1 MKGIEQANEIIGKII
16 EGYRIIKFL
25 GSGKFS
31 VVYEAERQVDSKL
44 VALKIIKIYDI
55 KDKNLVEKCL
65 QEVNLLKRVNHPNII
80 KYLDSF
86 IYQNELYIAVEW
98 ADKGDVKRLIKKY
111 KQEGDE
117 IDERKVIEYTRE
129 IAAGLNHMH
138 EQRVIHRDLKPANIL
153 ITSDGIFKLGDLGLG
168 RIMNTETIKTFSKV
182 GTPLYMAPEVI
193 NNSNG
198 YDFKCDN
205 WSLGCV
211 IYELITLRSPFQ
223 TSEKLS
229 LIELFK
235 KINSGLYPK
244 IDNNKY
250 KVAAKI
256 SEALLKVN
264 PEERMELPQ
273 VLKICDEYISQ
284 QEEKPRIDPFIIMD
298 DLIEKLRL
306 LNYEINFCQKH
317 NHEIINKYY
326 FACNIYGFNFDN
338 KENST
343 KETYPL
349 QFAYF
354 FDLCNWLMALIKQN
368 ANINI
373 LQEIDIKFKKYDKKK
388 PQDVQIQEL
397 LNDLKNL
404 QIKVLFNSR
413 FKFGYGDGV
422 CLVLTQLCDKYLI
435 KQNFIFKKPKFQ
447 DIQEIEK
454 IKEYPDDIPLEEN
467 IGTNIG
473 FKSNTNYNFSG
484 FKSIGGGSKSKFYSG
499 QKFKHFASI
508 GPINDENSTNYSA
521 QGEEDNINKNQNL
534 NSEQAILYSNIPE
547 EDWQKEF
554 NKVSNMLEIA
564 EVSDEYMASFSES
577 SSNNKDSNKNEGN
590 YPTVKYIKNMNK
602 LFDNKLLEEA
612 DIIENYSKNIEKELN
627 YISNKEN
634 KISINNS
641 GLKDELNKLKI
652 TKQANI
658 HYQEEFDTISK
669 DIKKMQKEK
678 NKIEYELDTIQKE
691 EKKLLN
697 VDNKNNL
704 QKLKKAIENLC
715 NDNNKKDEE
724 IALINTVLM
733 NKYSNII
740 YDNVINSNNSGIN
753 NINIFN
759 EKNFEDKIAEN
770 INNNEDVFGDD
781 EII

>member
-1 MKGIEQANEIIGKII
+1 MKGIEQANDIIGKII
-16 EGYRIIKFL
+16 EGYKIIKFL

-31 VVYEAERQVDSKL
+31 VVYEAERQLDSKL

-138 EQRVIHRDLKPANIL
+138 EQRIIHRDLKPANIL

-168 RIMNTETIKTFSKV
+168 RIMNTETIKTFFFFF
-182 GTPLYMAPEVI
+182 TPLYMAPEVI

-273 VLKICDEYISQ
+273 VLKICDEYISK

-306 LNYEINFCQKH
+306 INYEINFCQKH

-343 KETYPL
+343 KETYPV

-354 FDLCNWLMALIKQN
+354 YDLSNWLMALIKQN

-388 PQDVQIQEL
+388 QQEIQIQEL

-404 QIKVLFNSR
+404 QIKVLYNSR

-484 FKSIGGGSKSKFYSG
+484 YKSIGGGSKSKFFSG

-508 GPINDENSTNYSA
+508 GPVNDENSTNYSA
-521 QGEEDNINKNQNL
+521 QAEEENKQNNV
-534 NSEQAILYSNIPE
+534 NSENAILYSNIPE

-602 LFDNKLLEEA
+602 LLDDKLL
-612 DIIENYSKNIEKELN
+612 DDVDVIDNYSKNIEKELN

-634 KISINNS
+634 KISITNT
-641 GLKDELNKLKI
+641 GLKEELNKLKI

-658 HYQEEFDTISK
+658 HYQEEYDIINE
-669 DIKKMQKEK
+669 DIKKMEKEK
-678 NKIEYELDTIQKE
+678 NKIEFELDKIKKE
-691 EKKLLN
+691 EKKFLN
-697 VDNKNNL
+697 LDDKNTL
-704 QKLKKAIENLC
+704 QKIKKAVENLY
-715 NDNNKKDEE
+715 NDNNKLDEE
-724 IALINTVLM
+724 ISLVNTVLM
-733 NKYSNII
+733 NKYSNFL
-740 YDNVINSNNSGIN
+740 YDNVNNSDNSGV
-753 NINIFN
+753 NIFN
-759 EKNFEDKIAEN
+759 DKNFETKIAEN
-770 INNNEDVFGDD
+770 INKEEDVFGAD

>member
-1 MKGIEQANEIIGKII
+1 MKGMEQANDIIGKII

-31 VVYEAERQVDSKL
+31 VVYEAERQLDSKL

-86 IYQNELYIAVEW
+86 IFQNELYIAVEW

-256 SEALLKVN
+256 SESLLKVN
-264 PEERMELPQ
+264 PEERMELDQ
-273 VLKICDEYISQ
+273 VLKICDEYISK

-317 NHEIINKYY
+317 NHDIINKYY
-326 FACNIYGFNFDN
+326 FACNMYGFNFEN
-338 KENST
+338 KENTT
-343 KETYPL
+343 KETYPV

-388 PQDVQIQEL
+388 QQEIQMQEL

-413 FKFGYGDGV
+413 FKYGYGDGV

-484 FKSIGGGSKSKFYSG
+484 YKSIGGGSKSKFYSG

-521 QGEEDNINKNQNL
+521 QGEEDTNNKNTNINNEN
-534 NSEQAILYSNIPE
+534 AILYSNIPE

-564 EVSDEYMASFSES
+564 EVSDEYFGSFSES
-577 SSNNKDSNKNEGN
+577 SSNNKDNNKNEGN

-602 LFDNKLLEEA
+602 LFDEKLLDDA
-612 DIIENYSKNIEKELN
+612 DIIDNYSKNIENELN

-634 KISINNS
+634 KLGNNNA

-658 HYQEEFDTISK
+658 HYQEEYETICE
-669 DIKKMQKEK
+669 DIKKMEKEK
-678 NKIEYELDTIQKE
+678 NKIEYELDKIKKQ
-691 EKKLLN
+691 EKKILT
-697 VDNKNNL
+697 VDDQNNL
-704 QKLKKAIENLC
+704 QKIKKAIENIYH
-715 NDNNKKDEE
+715 DGNKIEEE
-724 IALINTVLM
+724 IALINTVLI
-733 NKYSNII
+733 NKYSNILN
-740 YDNVINSNNSGIN
+740 DNLINENSNGG
-753 NINIFN
+753 NIFN
-759 EKNFEDKIAEN
+759 GKNLDMDKIVEN
-770 INNNEDVFGDD
+770 INNEGDVFDED

>member
-1 MKGIEQANEIIGKII
+1 MKGMEQANDIIGKII

-31 VVYEAERQVDSKL
+31 VVYEAERQLDSKL

-256 SEALLKVN
+256 SESLLKVN
-264 PEERMELPQ
+264 PEERMELDQ
-273 VLKICDEYISQ
+273 VLKICDEYISK

-317 NHEIINKYY
+317 NHDIINKYY
-326 FACNIYGFNFDN
+326 FACNMYGFNFEN
-338 KENST
+338 KENTT
-343 KETYPL
+343 KETYPV

-388 PQDVQIQEL
+388 QQEIQMQEL

-413 FKFGYGDGV
+413 FKYGYGDGV

-484 FKSIGGGSKSKFYSG
+484 YKSIGGGSKSKFYSG

-521 QGEEDNINKNQNL
+521 QGEEDTNNKNTNINNEN
-534 NSEQAILYSNIPE
+534 AILYSNIPE

-564 EVSDEYMASFSES
+564 EVSDEYFGSFSES
-577 SSNNKDSNKNEGN
+577 SSNNKDNNKNEGN

-602 LFDNKLLEEA
+602 LFDEKLLDDA
-612 DIIENYSKNIEKELN
+612 DIIDNYSKNIENELN

-634 KISINNS
+634 KLGNNNA

-658 HYQEEFDTISK
+658 HYQEEYDTICE
-669 DIKKMQKEK
+669 DIKKMEKEK
-678 NKIEYELDTIQKE
+678 NKIEYELDKIKKQ
-691 EKKLLN
+691 EKKILT
-697 VDNKNNL
+697 VDDQNNL
-704 QKLKKAIENLC
+704 QKIKKAIENIYH
-715 NDNNKKDEE
+715 DGNKIEEE
-724 IALINTVLM
+724 IALINTVLI
-733 NKYSNII
+733 NKYSNILN
-740 YDNVINSNNSGIN
+740 DNLINENSNGG
-753 NINIFN
+753 NIFN
-759 EKNFEDKIAEN
+759 GKNLDMDKIVEN
-770 INNNEDVFGDD
+770 INNEGDVFDED

>member
-1 MKGIEQANEIIGKII
+1 MKGMEQANDIIGKII

-31 VVYEAERQVDSKL
+31 VVYEAERQLDSKL

-86 IYQNELYIAVEW
+86 IFQNELYIAVEW

-250 KVAAKI
+250 KIAAKI

-264 PEERMELPQ
+264 PEERMELTQ
-273 VLKICDEYISQ
+273 VLKICDEYISK

-317 NHEIINKYY
+317 NHDIINKYY
-326 FACNIYGFNFDN
+326 FACNMYGFNFEN
-338 KENST
+338 KENTT
-343 KETYPL
+343 KETYPV

-388 PQDVQIQEL
+388 QQEIQMQEL

-413 FKFGYGDGV
+413 FKYGYGDGV

-484 FKSIGGGSKSKFYSG
+484 YKSIGGGSKSKFYSG

-521 QGEEDNINKNQNL
+521 QGEEDTNNKNTNINNEN
-534 NSEQAILYSNIPE
+534 AILYSNIPE

-564 EVSDEYMASFSES
+564 EVSDEYFGSFSES
-577 SSNNKDSNKNEGN
+577 SSNNKDNNKNEGN
-590 YPTVKYIKNMNK
+590 YPIVKYIKNMNK
-602 LFDNKLLEEA
+602 LFDEKLLDDA
-612 DIIENYSKNIEKELN
+612 DIIDNYSKNIENELN
-627 YISNKEN
+627 YISTKEN
-634 KISINNS
+634 KLGNNNA

-658 HYQEEFDTISK
+658 HYQEEYDTICE
-669 DIKKMQKEK
+669 DIKKMEKEK
-678 NKIEYELDTIQKE
+678 NKIEYELDKIKKQ
-691 EKKLLN
+691 EKKMLT
-697 VDNKNNL
+697 VDDQNNL
-704 QKLKKAIENLC
+704 QKIKKAIENIYH
-715 NDNNKKDEE
+715 DGNKIEEE
-724 IALINTVLM
+724 IALINTVLI
-733 NKYSNII
+733 NKYSNILN
-740 YDNVINSNNSGIN
+740 DNLINENNNGG
-753 NINIFN
+753 NIFN
-759 EKNFEDKIAEN
+759 GKNLDMDKIVEN
-770 INNNEDVFGDD
+770 INNEGDVFDED

>member
-1 MKGIEQANEIIGKII
+1 MKGMEQANDIIGKII

-31 VVYEAERQVDSKL
+31 VVYEAERQLDSKL

-86 IYQNELYIAVEW
+86 IFQNELYIAVEW

-256 SEALLKVN
+256 SESLLKVN
-264 PEERMELPQ
+264 PEERMELDQ
-273 VLKICDEYISQ
+273 VLKICDEYISK

-317 NHEIINKYY
+317 NHDIINKYY
-326 FACNIYGFNFDN
+326 FACNMYGFNFEN
-338 KENST
+338 KENTT
-343 KETYPL
+343 KETYPV

-388 PQDVQIQEL
+388 QQEIQMQEL

-413 FKFGYGDGV
+413 FKYGYGDGV

-484 FKSIGGGSKSKFYSG
+484 YKSIGGGSKSKFYSG

-521 QGEEDNINKNQNL
+521 QGEEDTNNKNTNINNEN
-534 NSEQAILYSNIPE
+534 AILYSNIPE

-564 EVSDEYMASFSES
+564 EVSDEYFGSFSES
-577 SSNNKDSNKNEGN
+577 SSNNKDNNKNEGN

-602 LFDNKLLEEA
+602 LFDEKLLDDA
-612 DIIENYSKNIEKELN
+612 DIIDNYSKNIENELN

-634 KISINNS
+634 KLGNNNA

-658 HYQEEFDTISK
+658 HYQEEYDTICE
-669 DIKKMQKEK
+669 DIKKMEKEK
-678 NKIEYELDTIQKE
+678 NKIEFELDKIKKQ
-691 EKKLLN
+691 EKKILT
-697 VDNKNNL
+697 VDDQNNL
-704 QKLKKAIENLC
+704 QKIKKAIENIYH
-715 NDNNKKDEE
+715 DGNKIEEE
-724 IALINTVLM
+724 IALINTVLI
-733 NKYSNII
+733 NKYSNILN
-740 YDNVINSNNSGIN
+740 DNLINENNNGG
-753 NINIFN
+753 NIFN
-759 EKNFEDKIAEN
+759 GKNLDMDKIVEN
-770 INNNEDVFGDD
+770 INNEGDVFDED

>member
-1 MKGIEQANEIIGKII
+1 MKSKESENEIIGKVV
-16 EGYRIIKFL
+16 EGFKIIKFL

-31 VVYEAERQVDSKL
+31 VVYQAERQADSKL

-55 KDKNLVEKCL
+55 KDKSLVEKCL

-86 IYQNELYIAVEW
+86 IFQNELYIAVEW
-98 ADKGDVKRLIKKY
+98 ADKGDVKRLIKKF

-117 IDERKVIEYTRE
+117 MEESKVIEYTRE

-244 IDNNKY
+244 INNNKY
-250 KVAAKI
+250 QTASKI

-264 PEERMELPQ
+264 PEERMDLPQ
-273 VLKICDEYISQ
+273 VIKICDEYISK
-284 QEEKPRIDPFIIMD
+284 QEEKPKIDPFIIMD
-298 DLIEKLRL
+298 DMIEKLRL

-326 FACNIYGFNFDN
+326 FACNMYGFNFDN
-338 KENST
+338 KENSS
-343 KETYPL
+343 KENYPV

-354 FDLCNWLMALIKQN
+354 FDLSNWLMALINQN

-373 LQEIDIKFKKYDKKK
+373 LQEIDVKFKKYDKKK
-388 PQDVQIQEL
+388 PQDVQMQEL

-404 QIKVLFNSR
+404 QVKILINSR
-413 FKFGYGDGV
+413 FKYGYGDGV

-435 KQNFIFKKPKFQ
+435 KQNYIFKKPKFK
-447 DIQEIEK
+447 DVQEIQK
-454 IKEYPDDIPLEEN
+454 ITEYQDDILLEEN

-473 FKSNTNYNFSG
+473 FKSNTNYTLNG
-484 FKSIGGGSKSKFYSG
+484 FKSIGGGSKTKFYSG
-499 QKFKHFASI
+499 QKFKHFTSI
-508 GPINDENSTNYSA
+508 DPMNDEAPENNNFK
-521 QGEEDNINKNQNL
+521 GEEKNNINNKNNE
-534 NSEQAILYSNIPE
+534 NGILYSNITE
-547 EDWQKEF
+547 SDWQKEF
-554 NKVSNMLEIA
+554 NKVSNMLKIEEIQ
-564 EVSDEYMASFSES
+564 DENLGILSENYT
-577 SSNNKDSNKNEGN
+577 NNKDPNSNEINYSAVNQIKNLCKLFN
-590 YPTVKYIKNMNK
+590 NKYIN
-602 LFDNKLLEEA
+602 DTQYLEVYN
-612 DIIENYSKNIEKELN
+612 DNIEKELKN
-627 YISNKEN
+627 ISNKESKLSVNN
-634 KISINNS
+634 KE
-641 GLKDELNKLKI
+641 LKEELNKLKI
-652 TKQANI
+652 TKKANM
-658 HYQEEFDTISK
+658 HYQEEFDTINE
-669 DIKKMQKEK
+669 DIKKMKIEKEK
-678 NKIEYELDTIQKE
+678 VENKLQKIKKD
-691 EKKLLN
+691 EKKIMGE
-697 VDNKNNL
+697 DDKTKL
-704 QKLKKAIENLC
+704 QKIRKAIEDIYK
-715 NDNNKKDEE
+715 DNNKLDEG
-724 IALINTVLM
+724 ISLLNTIIM
-733 NKYSNII
+733 NKYSNIM
-740 YDNVINSNNSGIN
+740 YNNFINSDNNENLFG
-753 NINIFN
+753 FN
-759 EKNFEDKIAEN
+759 ERNDIINGIPEKINEN
-770 INNNEDVFGDD
+770 LDVFGED

>member
-1 MKGIEQANEIIGKII
+1 MKGMEQANDIIGKII

-31 VVYEAERQVDSKL
+31 VVYEAERQLDSKL

-86 IYQNELYIAVEW
+86 IFQNELYIAVEW

-264 PEERMELPQ
+264 PEERMELDQ
-273 VLKICDEYISQ
+273 VLKICDEYISK

-317 NHEIINKYY
+317 NHDIINKYY
-326 FACNIYGFNFDN
+326 FACNMYGFNFEN
-338 KENST
+338 KENTT
-343 KETYPL
+343 KETYPV

-388 PQDVQIQEL
+388 QQEIQMQEL

-413 FKFGYGDGV
+413 FKYGYGDGV

-484 FKSIGGGSKSKFYSG
+484 YKSIGGGSKSKFYSG

-521 QGEEDNINKNQNL
+521 QGEEDTNNKNTNINNEN
-534 NSEQAILYSNIPE
+534 AILYSNIPE

-564 EVSDEYMASFSES
+564 EVSDEYFGSFSES
-577 SSNNKDSNKNEGN
+577 SSNNKDNNKNEGN

-602 LFDNKLLEEA
+602 LFDEKLLDDA
-612 DIIENYSKNIEKELN
+612 DIIDNYSKNIENELN

-634 KISINNS
+634 KLGNNNA

-658 HYQEEFDTISK
+658 HYQEEYDTICE
-669 DIKKMQKEK
+669 DIKKMEKEK
-678 NKIEYELDTIQKE
+678 NKIEYELDKIKKQ
-691 EKKLLN
+691 EKKILT
-697 VDNKNNL
+697 VDDQNNL
-704 QKLKKAIENLC
+704 QKIKKAIENIYH
-715 NDNNKKDEE
+715 DGNKIEEE
-724 IALINTVLM
+724 IALINTVLI
-733 NKYSNII
+733 NKYSNILN
-740 YDNVINSNNSGIN
+740 DNLINENNNGG
-753 NINIFN
+753 NIFN
-759 EKNFEDKIAEN
+759 GKNLDMDKIVEN
-770 INNNEDVFGDD
+770 INNEGDVFDGD
-781 EII
+781 EIV

>member
-1 MKGIEQANEIIGKII
+1 MKNIETNEIIGKIV
-16 EGYRIIKFL
+16 EGFRIIKFL

-31 VVYEAERQVDSKL
+31 VVYQAERQSDSKL

-80 KYLDSF
+80 KYLNSF
-86 IYQNELYIAVEW
+86 IFQNELYIAVEW

-250 KVAAKI
+250 QTAAKI

-264 PEERMELPQ
+264 PEERMDLPQ
-273 VLKICDEYISQ
+273 VIKICDEYISK

-298 DLIEKLRL
+298 DMIEKLRL

-326 FACNIYGFNFDN
+326 FACNMYGFNFDN
-338 KENST
+338 KDNHT
-343 KETYPL
+343 KESYPV

-373 LQEIDIKFKKYDKKK
+373 LQEIDVKFKKYDKKK
-388 PQDVQIQEL
+388 PQEPQIQDL

-404 QIKVLFNSR
+404 SVKVLINSR
-413 FKFGYGDGV
+413 FKYGYGDGV

-435 KQNFIFKKPKFQ
+435 KQNFIFKKPKFK
-447 DIQEIEK
+447 DIQEIQK
-454 IKEYPDDIPLEEN
+454 IKENTDDILLEEN

-473 FKSNTNYNFSG
+473 FKANTNYNFSG
-484 FKSIGGGSKSKFYSG
+484 FKSIGSGSKTKFYSG
-499 QKFKHFASI
+499 QKFKHFTSI
-508 GPINDENSTNYSA
+508 WPMNEETSTNYSG
-521 QGEEDNINKNQNL
+521 QTEEENTKNNT
-534 NSEQAILYSNIPE
+534 NNEQAILYSNIPE
-547 EDWQKEF
+547 AEWEKEL
-554 NKVSNMLEIA
+554 NKVSNMLTIA
-564 EVSDEYMASFSES
+564 EVSDEFFGSLSES
-577 SSNNKDSNKNEGN
+577 SSNNKDQNKTEGN
-590 YPTVKYIKNMNK
+590 YPTVKHIKNISKVFNNK
-602 LFDNKLLEEA
+602 LINDKEYLELYNEK
-612 DIIENYSKNIEKELN
+612 IENELEK
-627 YISNKEN
+627 ISNKESKLSSNN
-634 KISINNS
+634 K
-641 GLKDELNKLKI
+641 GLKEELNKLKI
-652 TKQANI
+652 TKQANQQ
-658 HYQEEFDTISK
+658 YQEEFDTINK
-669 DIKKMQKEK
+669 NIKKKEMEK
-678 NKIEYELDTIQKE
+678 NNIEAK
-691 EKKLLN
+691 
-697 VDNKNNL
+697 L
-704 QKLKKAIENLC
+704 QKLKKNKKKMMNFDDKTKLQTIRKAIENIYE
-715 NDNNKKDEE
+715 DNNKIDEE
-724 IALINTVLM
+724 LSLLNTVII
-733 NKYSNII
+733 NKYSNLM
-740 YDNVINSNNSGIN
+740 YNNFVYSKNGENNNFGFDGKINDINGIM
-753 NINIFN
+753 
-759 EKNFEDKIAEN
+759 EN
-770 INNNEDVFGDD
+770 INGNEEVFGED

>member
-1 MKGIEQANEIIGKII
+1 MKGMEQANEIIGKII

-31 VVYEAERQVDSKL
+31 VVYEAERQLDSKL

-86 IYQNELYIAVEW
+86 IFQNELYIAVEW

-264 PEERMELPQ
+264 PEERMELDQ
-273 VLKICDEYISQ
+273 VLKICDEYISK

-326 FACNIYGFNFDN
+326 FACNMYGFNFDN
-338 KENST
+338 KENTS
-343 KETYPL
+343 KETYPV

-373 LQEIDIKFKKYDKKK
+373 LQEIDIKFKK
-388 PQDVQIQEL
+388 
-397 LNDLKNL
+397 NL

-413 FKFGYGDGV
+413 FKYGYGDGV

-484 FKSIGGGSKSKFYSG
+484 YKSLGGGSKTKFYSG

-521 QGEEDNINKNQNL
+521 QGDEDSNNKNTNINNEN
-534 NSEQAILYSNIPE
+534 AILYSNIPE

-564 EVSDEYMASFSES
+564 EVSDEYFGSFSES
-577 SSNNKDSNKNEGN
+577 SSNNKDNNKNEGN

-602 LFDNKLLEEA
+602 LLDDKLLDDI
-612 DIIENYSKNIEKELN
+612 DIIDNYSKNIETELN

-634 KISINNS
+634 KLGVNNT

-658 HYQEEFDTISK
+658 HYQEEYDTICE
-669 DIKKMQKEK
+669 DIKKMEKEK
-678 NKIEYELDTIQKE
+678 NKIEYELDKIKKQ
-691 EKKLLN
+691 EKKILT
-697 VDNKNNL
+697 VDDKNNL
-704 QKLKKAIENLC
+704 QKIKKAIENIYQ
-715 NDNNKKDEE
+715 DNNKIDEE
-724 IALINTVLM
+724 ISLINTVLI
-733 NKYSNII
+733 NKYSNILN
-740 YDNVINSNNSGIN
+740 DNLINENNNG
-753 NINIFN
+753 INIFN
-759 EKNFEDKIAEN
+759 GKNLDIEKITEN
-770 INNNEDVFGDD
+770 INNEGDVFDDD

>member
-1 MKGIEQANEIIGKII
+1 
-16 EGYRIIKFL
+16 
-25 GSGKFS
+25 
-31 VVYEAERQVDSKL
+31 
-44 VALKIIKIYDI
+44 
-55 KDKNLVEKCL
+55 
-65 QEVNLLKRVNHPNII
+65 
-80 KYLDSF
+80 
-86 IYQNELYIAVEW
+86 
-98 ADKGDVKRLIKKY
+98 
-111 KQEGDE
+111 
-117 IDERKVIEYTRE
+117 
-129 IAAGLNHMH
+129 
-138 EQRVIHRDLKPANIL
+138 
-153 ITSDGIFKLGDLGLG
+153 
-168 RIMNTETIKTFSKV
+168 MNTETIKTFSKV

-256 SEALLKVN
+256 SESLLKVN
-264 PEERMELPQ
+264 PEERMELDQ
-273 VLKICDEYISQ
+273 VLKICDEYISK

-317 NHEIINKYY
+317 NHDIINKYY
-326 FACNIYGFNFDN
+326 FACNMYGFNFEN
-338 KENST
+338 KENTT
-343 KETYPL
+343 KETYPV

-388 PQDVQIQEL
+388 QQEIQMQEL

-413 FKFGYGDGV
+413 FKYGYGDGV

-484 FKSIGGGSKSKFYSG
+484 YKSIGGGSKSKFYSG

-521 QGEEDNINKNQNL
+521 QGEEDTNNKNTNINNEN
-534 NSEQAILYSNIPE
+534 AILYSNIPE

-564 EVSDEYMASFSES
+564 EVSDEYFGSFSES
-577 SSNNKDSNKNEGN
+577 SSNNKDNNKNEGN

-602 LFDNKLLEEA
+602 LFDEKLLDDA
-612 DIIENYSKNIEKELN
+612 DIIDNYSKNIENELN

-634 KISINNS
+634 KLGNNNA

-658 HYQEEFDTISK
+658 HYQEEYDTICE
-669 DIKKMQKEK
+669 DIKKMEKEK
-678 NKIEYELDTIQKE
+678 NKIEYELDKIKKQ
-691 EKKLLN
+691 EKKILT
-697 VDNKNNL
+697 VDDQNNL
-704 QKLKKAIENLC
+704 QKIKKAIENIYH
-715 NDNNKKDEE
+715 DGNKIEEE
-724 IALINTVLM
+724 IALINTVLI
-733 NKYSNII
+733 NKYSNILN
-740 YDNVINSNNSGIN
+740 DNLINENSNGG
-753 NINIFN
+753 NIFN
-759 EKNFEDKIAEN
+759 GKNLDMDKIVEN
-770 INNNEDVFGDD
+770 INNEGDVFDED

>member
-1 MKGIEQANEIIGKII
+1 MEQANDIIGKII

-31 VVYEAERQVDSKL
+31 VVYEAERQLDSKL

-250 KVAAKI
+250 KIAAKI

-264 PEERMELPQ
+264 PEERMELTQ
-273 VLKICDEYISQ
+273 VLKICDEYISK

-326 FACNIYGFNFDN
+326 FACNMYGFNFDN
-338 KENST
+338 KENTT
-343 KETYPL
+343 KETYPV

-388 PQDVQIQEL
+388 QQEIQMQEL

-413 FKFGYGDGV
+413 FKYGYGDGV

-484 FKSIGGGSKSKFYSG
+484 YKSLGGGSKSKFYSG

-521 QGEEDNINKNQNL
+521 QGDEDTNNKNTNINNEN
-534 NSEQAILYSNIPE
+534 AILYSNIPE

-564 EVSDEYMASFSES
+564 EVSDEYFGSFSES
-577 SSNNKDSNKNEGN
+577 SSNNKDNNKNEGN

-602 LFDNKLLEEA
+602 LLDDKLLDDV
-612 DIIENYSKNIEKELN
+612 DIIDNYSKNIENELN

-634 KISINNS
+634 KLGANNV

-658 HYQEEFDTISK
+658 HYQEEYETICE
-669 DIKKMQKEK
+669 DIKKMEKEK
-678 NKIEYELDTIQKE
+678 NKIEYELDKIKKQ
-691 EKKLLN
+691 EKKILT
-697 VDNKNNL
+697 VDDQNNL
-704 QKLKKAIENLC
+704 QKIKKAI
-715 NDNNKKDEE
+715 DNIYHDNKKMDEE
-724 IALINTVLM
+724 ISLINTVLI
-733 NKYSNII
+733 NKYSNILN
-740 YDNVINSNNSGIN
+740 DNLINENNNAG
-753 NINIFN
+753 NIFN
-759 EKNFEDKIAEN
+759 GKNLDMEKITEN
-770 INNNEDVFGDD
+770 INNEGDVFDDD

>member
-1 MKGIEQANEIIGKII
+1 MKGMEQANDIIGKII

-31 VVYEAERQVDSKL
+31 VVYEAERQLDSKL

-86 IYQNELYIAVEW
+86 IFQNELYIAVEW

-256 SEALLKVN
+256 SESLLKVN
-264 PEERMELPQ
+264 PEERMELDQ
-273 VLKICDEYISQ
+273 VLKICDEYISK

-317 NHEIINKYY
+317 NHDIINKYY
-326 FACNIYGFNFDN
+326 FACNMYGFNFEN
-338 KENST
+338 KENTT
-343 KETYPL
+343 KETYPV

-388 PQDVQIQEL
+388 QQEIQMQEL

-413 FKFGYGDGV
+413 FKYGYGDGV

-484 FKSIGGGSKSKFYSG
+484 YKSIGGGSKSKFYSG

-521 QGEEDNINKNQNL
+521 QGEEDTNNKNTNINNEN
-534 NSEQAILYSNIPE
+534 AILYSNIPE

-564 EVSDEYMASFSES
+564 EVSDEYFGSFSES
-577 SSNNKDSNKNEGN
+577 SSNNKDNNKNEGN

-602 LFDNKLLEEA
+602 LFDEKLLDDA
-612 DIIENYSKNIEKELN
+612 DIIDNYSKNIENELN

-634 KISINNS
+634 KLGNNNA

-658 HYQEEFDTISK
+658 HYQEEYDTICE
-669 DIKKMQKEK
+669 DIKKMEKEK
-678 NKIEYELDTIQKE
+678 NKIEFELDKIKKQ
-691 EKKLLN
+691 EKKILT
-697 VDNKNNL
+697 VDDQNNL
-704 QKLKKAIENLC
+704 QKIKKAIENIYH
-715 NDNNKKDEE
+715 DGNKIEEE
-724 IALINTVLM
+724 IALINTVLI
-733 NKYSNII
+733 NKYSNILN
-740 YDNVINSNNSGIN
+740 DNLINENSNGG
-753 NINIFN
+753 NIFN
-759 EKNFEDKIAEN
+759 GKNLDMDKIVEN
-770 INNNEDVFGDD
+770 INNEGDVFDED

>member
-1 MKGIEQANEIIGKII
+1 MKGMEQANEIIGKII

-31 VVYEAERQVDSKL
+31 VVYEAERQLDSKL

-86 IYQNELYIAVEW
+86 IFQNELYIAVEW

-264 PEERMELPQ
+264 PEERMELDQ
-273 VLKICDEYISQ
+273 VLKICDEYISK

-326 FACNIYGFNFDN
+326 FACNMYGFNFDN
-338 KENST
+338 KENTS
-343 KETYPL
+343 KETYPV

-388 PQDVQIQEL
+388 QQEIQMQEL

-413 FKFGYGDGV
+413 FKYGYGDGV

-484 FKSIGGGSKSKFYSG
+484 YKSLGGGSKTKFYSG

-521 QGEEDNINKNQNL
+521 QGDEDSNNKNTNINNEN
-534 NSEQAILYSNIPE
+534 AILYSNIPE

-564 EVSDEYMASFSES
+564 EVSDEYFGSFSES
-577 SSNNKDSNKNEGN
+577 SSNNKDNNKNEGN

-602 LFDNKLLEEA
+602 LLDDKLLDDI
-612 DIIENYSKNIEKELN
+612 DIIDNYSKNIETELN

-634 KISINNS
+634 KLGINNT

-658 HYQEEFDTISK
+658 HYQEEYNTICE
-669 DIKKMQKEK
+669 DIKKMEKEK
-678 NKIEYELDTIQKE
+678 NKIEYELDKIKKQ
-691 EKKLLN
+691 EKKILT
-697 VDNKNNL
+697 VDDKNNL
-704 QKLKKAIENLC
+704 QKIKKAIENIYQ
-715 NDNNKKDEE
+715 DNNKIDEE
-724 IALINTVLM
+724 ISLINTVLI
-733 NKYSNII
+733 NKYSNILN
-740 YDNVINSNNSGIN
+740 DNLINENNNG
-753 NINIFN
+753 INIFN
-759 EKNFEDKIAEN
+759 GKNLDIEKITEN
-770 INNNEDVFGDD
+770 INNEGDVFDDD

>member
-1 MKGIEQANEIIGKII
+1 MKGMEQANDIIGKII

-31 VVYEAERQVDSKL
+31 VVYEAERQLDSKL

-86 IYQNELYIAVEW
+86 IFQNELYIAVEW

-256 SEALLKVN
+256 SESLLKVN
-264 PEERMELPQ
+264 PEERMELDQ
-273 VLKICDEYISQ
+273 VLKICDEYISK

-317 NHEIINKYY
+317 NHDIINKYY
-326 FACNIYGFNFDN
+326 FACNMYGFNFEN
-338 KENST
+338 KENTT
-343 KETYPL
+343 KETYPV

-388 PQDVQIQEL
+388 QQEIQMQEL

-413 FKFGYGDGV
+413 FKYGYGDGV

-484 FKSIGGGSKSKFYSG
+484 YKSIGGGSKSKFYSG

-521 QGEEDNINKNQNL
+521 QGEEDTNNKNTNINNEN
-534 NSEQAILYSNIPE
+534 AILYSNIPE

-564 EVSDEYMASFSES
+564 EVSDEYFGSFSES
-577 SSNNKDSNKNEGN
+577 SSNNKDNNKNEGN

-602 LFDNKLLEEA
+602 LFDEKLLDDA
-612 DIIENYSKNIEKELN
+612 DIIDNYSKNIENELN

-634 KISINNS
+634 KLGNNNA

-658 HYQEEFDTISK
+658 HYQEEYDTICE
-669 DIKKMQKEK
+669 DIKKMEKEK
-678 NKIEYELDTIQKE
+678 NKIEYELDKIKKQ
-691 EKKLLN
+691 EKKILT
-697 VDNKNNL
+697 VDDQNNL
-704 QKLKKAIENLC
+704 QKIKKAIENIYH
-715 NDNNKKDEE
+715 DGNKIEEE
-724 IALINTVLM
+724 IALINTVLI
-733 NKYSNII
+733 NKYSNILN
-740 YDNVINSNNSGIN
+740 DNLINENSNGG
-753 NINIFN
+753 NIFN
-759 EKNFEDKIAEN
+759 GKNLDMDKIAEN
-770 INNNEDVFGDD
+770 INNEGDVFDED

>member
-1 MKGIEQANEIIGKII
+1 MKGMEQANDIIGKII

-31 VVYEAERQVDSKL
+31 VVYEAERQLDSKL

-86 IYQNELYIAVEW
+86 IFQNELYIAVEW

-264 PEERMELPQ
+264 PEERMELDQ
-273 VLKICDEYISQ
+273 VLKICDEYISK

-317 NHEIINKYY
+317 NHDIINKYY
-326 FACNIYGFNFDN
+326 FACNMYGFNFEN
-338 KENST
+338 KENTT
-343 KETYPL
+343 KETYPV

-388 PQDVQIQEL
+388 QQEIQMQEL

-413 FKFGYGDGV
+413 FKYGYGDGV

-484 FKSIGGGSKSKFYSG
+484 YKSIGGGSKSKFYSG

-521 QGEEDNINKNQNL
+521 QGEEDTNNKNTNINNEN
-534 NSEQAILYSNIPE
+534 AILYSNIPE

-564 EVSDEYMASFSES
+564 EVSDEYFGSFSES
-577 SSNNKDSNKNEGN
+577 SSNNKDNNKNEGN

-602 LFDNKLLEEA
+602 LFDEKLLDDA
-612 DIIENYSKNIEKELN
+612 DIIDNYSKNIENELN

-634 KISINNS
+634 KLGNNNA

-658 HYQEEFDTISK
+658 HYQEEYDTICE
-669 DIKKMQKEK
+669 DIKKMEKEK
-678 NKIEYELDTIQKE
+678 NKIEYELDKIKKQ
-691 EKKLLN
+691 EKKILT
-697 VDNKNNL
+697 VDDQNNL
-704 QKLKKAIENLC
+704 QKIKKAIENIYH
-715 NDNNKKDEE
+715 DGNKIEEE
-724 IALINTVLM
+724 IALINTVLI
-733 NKYSNII
+733 NKYSNILN
-740 YDNVINSNNSGIN
+740 DNLINENSNGG
-753 NINIFN
+753 NIFN
-759 EKNFEDKIAEN
+759 GKNLDMDKIVEN
-770 INNNEDVFGDD
+770 INNEGDVFDED

>member
-1 MKGIEQANEIIGKII
+1 MKGMEQANDIIGKII

-31 VVYEAERQVDSKL
+31 VVYEAERQLDSKL

-86 IYQNELYIAVEW
+86 ISQNELYIAVEW

-250 KVAAKI
+250 QTAAKI

-264 PEERMELPQ
+264 PEERMDLPQ
-273 VLKICDEYISQ
+273 VLKICDEYISK

-298 DLIEKLRL
+298 DMIEKLRL

-326 FACNIYGFNFDN
+326 FACNMYGFNFDN
-338 KENST
+338 KDNPS
-343 KETYPL
+343 KETYPV

-354 FDLCNWLMALIKQN
+354 YDLCNWLMALIKQN

-373 LQEIDIKFKKYDKKK
+373 LQEIDVKFKKYDKKK
-388 PQDVQIQEL
+388 PQDAQIQDL

-404 QIKVLFNSR
+404 QVKVLINSR
-413 FKFGYGDGV
+413 FKYGYGDGV

-435 KQNFIFKKPKFQ
+435 KQNFIFKKPKFK
-447 DIQEIEK
+447 DIEK
-454 IKEYPDDIPLEEN
+454 IKDNPEDILLEEN

-484 FKSIGGGSKSKFYSG
+484 YKSIGGGTKTKSYWG
-499 QKFKHFASI
+499 QKFKHFTSI
-508 GPINDENSTNYSA
+508 GPVNDETSTNYSG
-521 QGEEDNINKNQNL
+521 QGEEENTKNNA

-547 EDWQKEF
+547 ADWQKEF

-564 EVSDEYMASFSES
+564 EVSDEFFGSLSES
-577 SSNNKDSNKNEGN
+577 SSNNKDQNKVEGN
-590 YPTVKYIKNMNK
+590 YTVVKHIKNISK
-602 LFDNKLLEEA
+602 LFNNKFVNDAQILESYNE
-612 DIIENYSKNIEKELN
+612 DIEKDLQQIN
-627 YISNKEN
+627 NKESKLCSNN
-634 KISINNS
+634 KE
-641 GLKDELNKLKI
+641 LKEELNKLKI
-652 TKQANI
+652 TQKANKQ
-658 HYQEEFDTISK
+658 YQEEFNTITQNL
-669 DIKKMQKEK
+669 KKKEIEK
-678 NKIEYELDTIQKE
+678 NNIESKLRKVKKD
-691 EKKLLN
+691 EKKIMSI
-697 VDNKNNL
+697 DDKANL
-704 QKLKKAIENLC
+704 QKMRRAIENIYE
-715 NDNNKKDEE
+715 DNNKIDEE
-724 IALINTVLM
+724 ISLLNTVII
-733 NKYSNII
+733 NKYSNIMYNNFI
-740 YDNVINSNNSGIN
+740 SNNNEN
-753 NINIFN
+753 NYIFN
-759 EKNFEDKIAEN
+759 EKNFDKNGVVEN
-770 INNNEDVFGDD
+770 IKENEEVFGED

>member
-1 MKGIEQANEIIGKII
+1 MKNMEQTNEIIGKIV
-16 EGYRIIKFL
+16 EGFKIIKFL

-31 VVYEAERQVDSKL
+31 VVYQAERQKDSKL

-86 IYQNELYIAVEW
+86 ISQNELYIAVEW

-229 LIELFK
+229 LIDLFK

-250 KVAAKI
+250 QTAAKI

-264 PEERMELPQ
+264 PEERMDLPQ
-273 VLKICDEYISQ
+273 VLKICDEYISK

-298 DLIEKLRL
+298 DMIEKLRL

-338 KENST
+338 KDNPT
-343 KETYPL
+343 KESYPV

-354 FDLCNWLMALIKQN
+354 FDLSNWLMALIKQN
-368 ANINI
+368 VNINI
-373 LQEIDIKFKKYDKKK
+373 LQEIDVKFKKYDKKK
-388 PQDVQIQEL
+388 PQDVQIKDL

-404 QIKVLFNSR
+404 QVKVLLNSR
-413 FKFGYGDGV
+413 FKYGYGDGV
-422 CLVLTQLCDKYLI
+422 CIVLTQLCDKYLI
-435 KQNFIFKKPKFQ
+435 KQNFIFKKPKFT
-447 DIQEIEK
+447 DVNEIEK
-454 IKEYPDDIPLEEN
+454 KDYNEDILLEEN

-484 FKSIGGGSKSKFYSG
+484 FKSIGGGSKTKFYSG
-499 QKFKHFASI
+499 QKFKHFTSI
-508 GPINDENSTNYSA
+508 GPMNDENSTNYSG
-521 QGEEDNINKNQNL
+521 QGEEDNTKNNV
-534 NSEQAILYSNIPE
+534 NNEQAILYSNVT
-547 EDWQKEF
+547 EDDWKKEF
-554 NKVSNMLEIA
+554 NKVSNMLQIT
-564 EVSDEYMASFSES
+564 EVSDEDFGSYSET
-577 SSNNKDSNKNEGN
+577 SSNNKDPNKNEGN
-590 YPTVKYIKNMNK
+590 YPTVKHIKNISKLFNNK
-602 LFDNKLLEEA
+602 LVNDSQYLELYNEN
-612 DIIENYSKNIEKELN
+612 IENELKNIT
-627 YISNKEN
+627 NKES
-634 KISINNS
+634 KISVNNK
-641 GLKDELNKLKI
+641 GLKEELNKLKI
-652 TKQANI
+652 TKKANE
-658 HYQEEFDTISK
+658 HYQEEYDTISNNIK
-669 DIKKMQKEK
+669 TMENEKKKVEYKLEKIKK
-678 NKIEYELDTIQKE
+678 D
-691 EKKLLN
+691 EKKAIKH
-697 VDNKNNL
+697 DDKAYL
-704 QKLKKAIENLC
+704 QKLRKAIGNIYE
-715 NDNNKKDEE
+715 DNNKVDEE
-724 IALINTVLM
+724 ISLLNTVII
-733 NKYSNII
+733 NKYSNIM
-740 YDNVINSNNSGIN
+740 YNNFMNSNNNDIN
-753 NINIFN
+753 NFPFNGKTNDINDVMEKIN
-759 EKNFEDKIAEN
+759 E
-770 INNNEDVFGDD
+770 NEDIFGDD

>member
-1 MKGIEQANEIIGKII
+1 MKGMEQANEIIGKII

-31 VVYEAERQVDSKL
+31 VVYEAERQLDSKL

-86 IYQNELYIAVEW
+86 IFQNELYIAVEW

-264 PEERMELPQ
+264 PEERMELAQ
-273 VLKICDEYISQ
+273 VLKICDEYISK

-343 KETYPL
+343 KETYPV

-354 FDLCNWLMALIKQN
+354 YDLSNWLMALIKQN

-388 PQDVQIQEL
+388 QQEVQIQEL

-404 QIKVLFNSR
+404 QIKVLYNSR

-484 FKSIGGGSKSKFYSG
+484 YKSIGGGSKSKFFSG

-508 GPINDENSTNYSA
+508 GPVNDENSTNYSA
-521 QGEEDNINKNQNL
+521 QAEEENKQNNV
-534 NSEQAILYSNIPE
+534 NSENAILYSNIPE

-602 LFDNKLLEEA
+602 LLDDKLL
-612 DIIENYSKNIEKELN
+612 DDVDVIDNYSKNIEKELN

-634 KISINNS
+634 KISITNT
-641 GLKDELNKLKI
+641 GLKEELNKLKI

-658 HYQEEFDTISK
+658 HYQEEYDIINE
-669 DIKKMQKEK
+669 DIKKMEKEK
-678 NKIEYELDTIQKE
+678 NKIEFELDKIKKE
-691 EKKLLN
+691 EKKFLN
-697 VDNKNNL
+697 LDDKNNL
-704 QKLKKAIENLC
+704 QKIKKAVENLY
-715 NDNNKKDEE
+715 NDNNKLDEE
-724 IALINTVLM
+724 ISLVNTVLM
-733 NKYSNII
+733 NKYSNFL
-740 YDNVINSNNSGIN
+740 YDSVINSDNSGV
-753 NINIFN
+753 NIFN
-759 EKNFEDKIAEN
+759 DKNFETKIAEN
-770 INNNEDVFGDD
+770 INKEEDVFGAD

>member
-1 MKGIEQANEIIGKII
+1 MKGMEQANEIIGKII

-31 VVYEAERQVDSKL
+31 VVYEAERQLDSKL

-86 IYQNELYIAVEW
+86 IFQNELYIAVEW

-138 EQRVIHRDLKPANIL
+138 EQRVIHRDFIL

-264 PEERMELPQ
+264 PEERMELDQ
-273 VLKICDEYISQ
+273 VLKICDEYISK

-326 FACNIYGFNFDN
+326 FACNMYGFNFDN
-338 KENST
+338 KENTS
-343 KETYPL
+343 KETYPV

-388 PQDVQIQEL
+388 QQEIQMQEL

-413 FKFGYGDGV
+413 FKYGYGDGV

-484 FKSIGGGSKSKFYSG
+484 YKSLGGGSKTKFYSG

-521 QGEEDNINKNQNL
+521 QGDEDSNNKNTNINNEN
-534 NSEQAILYSNIPE
+534 AILYSNIPE

-564 EVSDEYMASFSES
+564 EVSDEYFGSFSES
-577 SSNNKDSNKNEGN
+577 SSNNKDNNKNEGN

-602 LFDNKLLEEA
+602 LLDDKLLDDI
-612 DIIENYSKNIEKELN
+612 DIIDNYSKNIETELN

-634 KISINNS
+634 KLGVNNT

-658 HYQEEFDTISK
+658 HYQEEYDTICE
-669 DIKKMQKEK
+669 DIKKMEKEK
-678 NKIEYELDTIQKE
+678 NKIEYELDKIKKQ
-691 EKKLLN
+691 EKKILT
-697 VDNKNNL
+697 VDDKNNL
-704 QKLKKAIENLC
+704 QKIKKAIENIYQ
-715 NDNNKKDEE
+715 DNNKIDEE
-724 IALINTVLM
+724 ISLINTVLI
-733 NKYSNII
+733 NKYSNILN
-740 YDNVINSNNSGIN
+740 DNLINENNNG
-753 NINIFN
+753 INIFN
-759 EKNFEDKIAEN
+759 GKNLDIEKITEN
-770 INNNEDVFGDD
+770 INNEGDVFDDD

>member
-1 MKGIEQANEIIGKII
+1 MKGMEQVNEMIGKII

-31 VVYEAERQVDSKL
+31 VVYEAERQLDSKL

-298 DLIEKLRL
+298 DMIEKLRL

-338 KENST
+338 KENSS
-343 KETYPL
+343 KETYPV

-354 FDLCNWLMALIKQN
+354 YDLSNWLMALIKQN

-388 PQDVQIQEL
+388 QQEIQIQEL

-404 QIKVLFNSR
+404 QIKVLYNSR
-413 FKFGYGDGV
+413 FKYGYGDGV

-484 FKSIGGGSKSKFYSG
+484 YKSIGGGSKTKFYSG

-521 QGEEDNINKNQNL
+521 QGEEENKQNS
-534 NSEQAILYSNIPE
+534 NVNNEQAILYSNIPE

-564 EVSDEYMASFSES
+564 EVSDEYMVSFSES
-577 SSNNKDSNKNEGN
+577 SSNNKDSNKLEGN
-590 YPTVKYIKNMNK
+590 YPTVKYIKNV
-602 LFDNKLLEEA
+602 NKLLDDKLLEDAE
-612 DIIENYSKNIEKELN
+612 IIENYSNNIEKELD
-627 YISNKEN
+627 YISKKEN
-634 KISINNS
+634 KISVNNS
-641 GLKDELNKLKI
+641 GLKEELNKLKI
-652 TKQANI
+652 TKQANV
-658 HYQEEFDTISK
+658 HYQEEYDLINK
-669 DIKKMQKEK
+669 DIKKMEKEK
-678 NKIEYELDTIQKE
+678 DKIEYELDKIKKE
-691 EKKLLN
+691 EKKILN
-697 VDNKNNL
+697 LDNKNNL
-704 QKLKKAIENLC
+704 TKIKKAVENLY
-715 NDNNKKDEE
+715 NDNNKIDEE
-724 IALINTVLM
+724 ISLINTVLM

-740 YDNVINSNNSGIN
+740 YDNIINPNNSGMN
-753 NINIFN
+753 VNIFN
-759 EKNFEDKIAEN
+759 EKNFENKIAES
-770 INNNEDVFGDD
+770 INKDEDVFGDD

>member
-1 MKGIEQANEIIGKII
+1 MKSMEQANEIIGKVI
-16 EGYRIIKFL
+16 EGFRIIKFL

-31 VVYEAERQVDSKL
+31 VVYQAERQADSKL

-55 KDKNLVEKCL
+55 KDKSLVEKCL

-86 IYQNELYIAVEW
+86 IFQNELYIAVEW
-98 ADKGDVKRLIKKY
+98 ADKGDVKRLIRKY

-117 IDERKVIEYTRE
+117 IDETKVIEYTRE

-229 LIELFK
+229 LIDLFK

-250 KVAAKI
+250 KTASKI

-264 PEERMELPQ
+264 PEERMDLPQ
-273 VLKICDEYISQ
+273 VLKICDEYLSK

-298 DLIEKLRL
+298 DMIEKLRL

-326 FACNIYGFNFDN
+326 FACNMYGYNFDN
-338 KENST
+338 KDNAT
-343 KETYPL
+343 KESYPV

-373 LQEIDIKFKKYDKKK
+373 LQEIEVKFKKYDKKK
-388 PQDVQIQEL
+388 PQDVQIQDL

-404 QIKVLFNSR
+404 QVKVLINSR
-413 FKFGYGDGV
+413 FKYGYGDGV
-422 CLVLTQLCDKYLI
+422 CLILTQLCDKYLI
-435 KQNFIFKKPKFQ
+435 KQNFIFKKPKFKDVQ
-447 DIQEIEK
+447 DIEK
-454 IKEYPDDIPLEEN
+454 IKEYPEDIPLEEN

-484 FKSIGGGSKSKFYSG
+484 FKSIGGGSKTKFYSG
-499 QKFKHFASI
+499 QKFKHFTSI
-508 GPINDENSTNYSA
+508 GPMNDDSSTNTSA
-521 QGEEDNINKNQNL
+521 QVEEDNKNNP
-534 NSEQAILYSNIPE
+534 NNENAILYSNIPE
-547 EDWQKEF
+547 GDWQKEF
-554 NKVSNMLEIA
+554 NKVSNMLKID
-564 EVSDEYMASFSES
+564 EVPDEYFVSLSES
-577 SSNNKDSNKNEGN
+577 SSNNKDPNKNEGN
-590 YPTVKYIKNMNK
+590 YPAVKYIKNLCK
-602 LFDNKLLEEA
+602 LFTNKYINENQCLEAYNE
-612 DIIENYSKNIEKELN
+612 NIEKELKN
-627 YISNKEN
+627 ITNKES
-634 KISINNS
+634 KLSINNK
-641 GLKDELNKLKI
+641 GLKEELNKLNI
-652 TKQANI
+652 TKKANK
-658 HYQEEFDTISK
+658 HYQEEFDTINE
-669 DIKKMQKEK
+669 DIKKMQSEKEE
-678 NKIEYELDTIQKE
+678 IEYKLQKIKKDEKKITSIDDKNSIQKIRT
-691 EKKLLN
+691 
-697 VDNKNNL
+697 
-704 QKLKKAIENLC
+704 AIENIYK
-715 NDNNKKDEE
+715 DNNRIEEE
-724 IALINTVLM
+724 ISLLSTVII
-733 NKYSNII
+733 NKYSNIM
-740 YDNVINSNNSGIN
+740 YNNFMNSDNNGNNFGFNERNDGIN
-753 NINIFN
+753 GIT
-759 EKNFEDKIAEN
+759 EN
-770 INNNEDVFGDD
+770 IKGNEDVFGED

>member
-1 MKGIEQANEIIGKII
+1 MKGIEQANDIIGKII
-16 EGYRIIKFL
+16 EGYKIIKFL

-31 VVYEAERQVDSKL
+31 VVYEAERQLDSKL

-138 EQRVIHRDLKPANIL
+138 EQRIIHRDLKPANIL

-182 GTPLYMAPEVI
+182 GTPLYIAPEVI

-273 VLKICDEYISQ
+273 VLKICDEYISK

-306 LNYEINFCQKH
+306 INYEINFCQKH

-343 KETYPL
+343 KETYPV

-354 FDLCNWLMALIKQN
+354 YDLSNWLMALIKQN

-388 PQDVQIQEL
+388 QQEVQIQEL

-404 QIKVLFNSR
+404 QIKVLYNSR

-484 FKSIGGGSKSKFYSG
+484 YKSIGGGSKSKFFSG

-508 GPINDENSTNYSA
+508 GPVNDENSTNYSA
-521 QGEEDNINKNQNL
+521 QAEEENKQNNV
-534 NSEQAILYSNIPE
+534 NSENAILYSNIPE

-602 LFDNKLLEEA
+602 LLDDKLL
-612 DIIENYSKNIEKELN
+612 DDVDVIDNYSKNIEKELN

-634 KISINNS
+634 KISITNN
-641 GLKDELNKLKI
+641 GLKEELNKLKI

-658 HYQEEFDTISK
+658 HYQEEYDMINE
-669 DIKKMQKEK
+669 DIKKMEKEK
-678 NKIEYELDTIQKE
+678 NKIEFELDKIKKE
-691 EKKLLN
+691 EKKFLN
-697 VDNKNNL
+697 LDDKNTL
-704 QKLKKAIENLC
+704 QKIKKAVENLY
-715 NDNNKKDEE
+715 NDNNKLDEE
-724 IALINTVLM
+724 ISLVNTVLM
-733 NKYSNII
+733 NKYSNFL
-740 YDNVINSNNSGIN
+740 YDNVINSDHSGV
-753 NINIFN
+753 NIFTD
-759 EKNFEDKIAEN
+759 KNFETKIAEN
-770 INNNEDVFGDD
+770 INKEEDVFGED

>member
-31 VVYEAERQVDSKL
+31 VVYEAERQIDSKL

-273 VLKICDEYISQ
+273 VLKICDEYISK

-338 KENST
+338 KENPT
-343 KETYPL
+343 KESYPI

-388 PQDVQIQEL
+388 AQDVQIQEL

-508 GPINDENSTNYSA
+508 GPVNDENSTNYSA
-521 QGEEDNINKNQNL
+521 QGEEDNTNKNANL
-534 NSEQAILYSNIPE
+534 NSEQAILYTNIPE

-602 LFDNKLLEEA
+602 LLDDKLLEETE
-612 DIIENYSKNIEKELN
+612 IVENYSKNIEKDLN

-634 KISINNS
+634 KISINNNK
-641 GLKDELNKLKI
+641 LIDELIKLKI
-652 TKQANI
+652 TKQANVQ
-658 HYQEEFDTISK
+658 YQEDYDAISE

-678 NKIEYELDTIQKE
+678 NKIEYELDKIKKE

-697 VDNKNNL
+697 MDNKTNI
-704 QKLKKAIENLC
+704 QKIKTAIENLYV
-715 NDNNKKDEE
+715 DNNKKDEE
-724 IALINTVLM
+724 IALINTVLI
-733 NKYSNII
+733 NKYSNLI
-740 YDNVINSNNSGIN
+740 YDNMINSNNTGGI
-753 NINIFN
+753 IFD
-759 EKNFEDKIAEN
+759 EKNLESKIKEN
-770 INNNEDVFGDD
+770 INKDEDVFGED

>member
-1 MKGIEQANEIIGKII
+1 
-16 EGYRIIKFL
+16 
-25 GSGKFS
+25 
-31 VVYEAERQVDSKL
+31 
-44 VALKIIKIYDI
+44 
-55 KDKNLVEKCL
+55 
-65 QEVNLLKRVNHPNII
+65 
-80 KYLDSF
+80 
-86 IYQNELYIAVEW
+86 
-98 ADKGDVKRLIKKY
+98 
-111 KQEGDE
+111 
-117 IDERKVIEYTRE
+117 
-129 IAAGLNHMH
+129 
-138 EQRVIHRDLKPANIL
+138 
-153 ITSDGIFKLGDLGLG
+153 
-168 RIMNTETIKTFSKV
+168 
-182 GTPLYMAPEVI
+182 
-193 NNSNG
+193 
-198 YDFKCDN
+198 
-205 WSLGCV
+205 
-211 IYELITLRSPFQ
+211 
-223 TSEKLS
+223 
-229 LIELFK
+229 
-235 KINSGLYPK
+235 
-244 IDNNKY
+244 
-250 KVAAKI
+250 
-256 SEALLKVN
+256 
-264 PEERMELPQ
+264 MELPQ
-273 VLKICDEYISQ
+273 VLKICDEYISK

-326 FACNIYGFNFDN
+326 FACNIYGFSFDN

-343 KETYPL
+343 KETYPV

-354 FDLCNWLMALIKQN
+354 YDLSNWLMALIKQN

-388 PQDVQIQEL
+388 QQEVQIQEL

-404 QIKVLFNSR
+404 QIKVLYNSR

-484 FKSIGGGSKSKFYSG
+484 YKSIGGGSKSKFFSG

-521 QGEEDNINKNQNL
+521 QGEDENKQNTNV
-534 NSEQAILYSNIPE
+534 NSENAILYSNIPE

-602 LFDNKLLEEA
+602 LLDDKIL
-612 DIIENYSKNIEKELN
+612 DDVDVIDNYSKNIENELN

-634 KISINNS
+634 KISINNT
-641 GLKDELNKLKI
+641 GLKEELNKLKI

-658 HYQEEFDTISK
+658 HYQEEYDMISE
-669 DIKKMQKEK
+669 DIKKMEKEK
-678 NKIEYELDTIQKE
+678 NKIEFELDKIKKE
-691 EKKLLN
+691 EKKILN
-697 VDNKNNL
+697 PDDKNNL
-704 QKLKKAIENLC
+704 QKIKKAVENLY
-715 NDNNKKDEE
+715 NDNNKLDEE
-724 IALINTVLM
+724 ISLVNTILM
-733 NKYSNII
+733 NKYSNIL
-740 YDNVINSNNSGIN
+740 YDNIINSNNPGV
-753 NINIFN
+753 NIFN
-759 EKNFEDKIAEN
+759 DKNFETKIAEN
-770 INNNEDVFGDD
+770 IIKEEDVFGED

>member
-1 MKGIEQANEIIGKII
+1 MKGMEQANEIIGKII

-31 VVYEAERQVDSKL
+31 VVYEAERQLDSKL

-86 IYQNELYIAVEW
+86 IFQNELYIAVEW

-264 PEERMELPQ
+264 PEERMELDQ
-273 VLKICDEYISQ
+273 VLKICDEYISK

-326 FACNIYGFNFDN
+326 FACNMYGFNFDN
-338 KENST
+338 KENTS
-343 KETYPL
+343 KETYPV

-388 PQDVQIQEL
+388 QQEIQMQEL

-413 FKFGYGDGV
+413 FKYGYGDGV

-484 FKSIGGGSKSKFYSG
+484 YKSLGGGSKTKFYSG

-521 QGEEDNINKNQNL
+521 QGDEDSNNKNTNINNEN
-534 NSEQAILYSNIPE
+534 AILYSNIPE

-564 EVSDEYMASFSES
+564 EVSDEYFGSFSES
-577 SSNNKDSNKNEGN
+577 SSNNKDNNKNEGN

-602 LFDNKLLEEA
+602 LLDDKLLDDI
-612 DIIENYSKNIEKELN
+612 DIIDNYSKNIETELN

-634 KISINNS
+634 KLGVNNT

-658 HYQEEFDTISK
+658 HYQEEYDTICE
-669 DIKKMQKEK
+669 DIKKMEKEK
-678 NKIEYELDTIQKE
+678 NKIEYELDKIKKQ
-691 EKKLLN
+691 EKKILT
-697 VDNKNNL
+697 VDDKNNL
-704 QKLKKAIENLC
+704 QKIKKAIENIYQ
-715 NDNNKKDEE
+715 DNNKIDEE
-724 IALINTVLM
+724 ISLINTVLI
-733 NKYSNII
+733 NKYSNILN
-740 YDNVINSNNSGIN
+740 DNLINENNNG
-753 NINIFN
+753 INIFN
-759 EKNFEDKIAEN
+759 GKNLDIEKIAET
-770 INNNEDVFGDD
+770 INNEGDVFDDD

>member
-343 KETYPL
+343 KEAYPL

-724 IALINTVLM
+724 IALINTVLI
-733 NKYSNII
+733 NKYSNIM
-740 YDNVINSNNSGIN
+740 YDNVINANNSGG
-753 NINIFN
+753 NIFN
-759 EKNFEDKIAEN
+759 DKNFENIIAEN
-770 INNNEDVFGDD
+770 LNKDEDVFGDD

>member
-1 MKGIEQANEIIGKII
+1 MKGIEQANDIIGKII
-16 EGYRIIKFL
+16 EGYKIIKFL

-31 VVYEAERQVDSKL
+31 VVYEAERQLDSKL

-138 EQRVIHRDLKPANIL
+138 EQRIIHRDLKPANIL

-273 VLKICDEYISQ
+273 VLKICDEYISK

-306 LNYEINFCQKH
+306 INYEINFCQKH

-343 KETYPL
+343 KETYPV

-354 FDLCNWLMALIKQN
+354 YDLSNWLMALIKQN

-388 PQDVQIQEL
+388 QQEIQIQEL

-404 QIKVLFNSR
+404 QIKVLYNSR

-484 FKSIGGGSKSKFYSG
+484 YKSIGGGSKSKFFSG

-508 GPINDENSTNYSA
+508 GPVNDENSTNYSA
-521 QGEEDNINKNQNL
+521 QAEEENKQNNV
-534 NSEQAILYSNIPE
+534 NSENAILYSNIPE

-602 LFDNKLLEEA
+602 LLDDKIL
-612 DIIENYSKNIEKELN
+612 DDVDVIDNYSKNIEKELN

-634 KISINNS
+634 KISITNT
-641 GLKDELNKLKI
+641 GLKEELNKLKI

-658 HYQEEFDTISK
+658 HYQEEYDMINE
-669 DIKKMQKEK
+669 DIKKMEKEK
-678 NKIEYELDTIQKE
+678 NKIEFELDKIKKE
-691 EKKLLN
+691 EKKFLN
-697 VDNKNNL
+697 LDDKNNL
-704 QKLKKAIENLC
+704 QKIKKAVENLY
-715 NDNNKKDEE
+715 NDNNKLDEE
-724 IALINTVLM
+724 ISLVNTVLM
-733 NKYSNII
+733 NKYSNFL
-740 YDNVINSNNSGIN
+740 YDNVNNSDNSGV
-753 NINIFN
+753 NIFN
-759 EKNFEDKIAEN
+759 DKNFETKIAEN
-770 INNNEDVFGDD
+770 INKEEDVFGAD

>member
-1 MKGIEQANEIIGKII
+1 MKGIEQANDIIGKII
-16 EGYRIIKFL
+16 EGYKIIKFL

-31 VVYEAERQVDSKL
+31 VVYEAERQLDSKL

-138 EQRVIHRDLKPANIL
+138 EQRIIHRDLKPANIL

-273 VLKICDEYISQ
+273 VLKICDEYISK

-306 LNYEINFCQKH
+306 INYEINFCQKH

-343 KETYPL
+343 KETYPV

-354 FDLCNWLMALIKQN
+354 YDLSNWLMALIKQN

-388 PQDVQIQEL
+388 QQEIQIQEL

-404 QIKVLFNSR
+404 QIKVLYNSR

-484 FKSIGGGSKSKFYSG
+484 YKSIGGGSKSKFFSG

-508 GPINDENSTNYSA
+508 GPVNDENSTNYSA
-521 QGEEDNINKNQNL
+521 QAEEENKQNNV
-534 NSEQAILYSNIPE
+534 NSENAILYSNIPE

-602 LFDNKLLEEA
+602 LLDDKLL
-612 DIIENYSKNIEKELN
+612 DDVDVIDNYSKNIEKELN

-634 KISINNS
+634 KISITNT
-641 GLKDELNKLKI
+641 GLKEELNKLKI

-658 HYQEEFDTISK
+658 HYQEEYDIINE
-669 DIKKMQKEK
+669 DIKKMEKEK
-678 NKIEYELDTIQKE
+678 NKIEFELDKIKKE
-691 EKKLLN
+691 EKKFLN
-697 VDNKNNL
+697 LDDKNNL
-704 QKLKKAIENLC
+704 QKIKKAVENLY
-715 NDNNKKDEE
+715 NDNNKLDEE
-724 IALINTVLM
+724 ISLVNTVLM
-733 NKYSNII
+733 NKYSNFL
-740 YDNVINSNNSGIN
+740 YDNVNNSDNSGV
-753 NINIFN
+753 NIFN
-759 EKNFEDKIAEN
+759 DKNFETKIAEN
-770 INNNEDVFGDD
+770 INKEEDVFGAD

>member
-1 MKGIEQANEIIGKII
+1 MEQTNEIIGKIV
-16 EGYRIIKFL
+16 EGFKIIKFL

-31 VVYEAERQVDSKL
+31 VVYQAERQADSKL

-86 IYQNELYIAVEW
+86 IFQNELYIAVEW
-98 ADKGDVKRLIKKY
+98 ADKGDVKRLIRKY

-117 IDERKVIEYTRE
+117 IDERKVIEYTKE

-138 EQRVIHRDLKPANIL
+138 EQRIIHRDLKPANIL

-250 KVAAKI
+250 QTAAKI

-264 PEERMELPQ
+264 PEERMDLPQ
-273 VLKICDEYISQ
+273 VLKICDEYISK

-298 DLIEKLRL
+298 DMIEKLRL

-326 FACNIYGFNFDN
+326 FACNMYGYNFDN
-338 KENST
+338 KDNPS
-343 KETYPL
+343 KETYPV

-388 PQDVQIQEL
+388 PQDVQIQDL

-404 QIKVLFNSR
+404 QVKVLINSR
-413 FKFGYGDGV
+413 FKYGYGDGV

-447 DIQEIEK
+447 DVQEIEK
-454 IKEYPDDIPLEEN
+454 IKEYPEDIPLEEN

-484 FKSIGGGSKSKFYSG
+484 FKSIGGGSKTKFYSG
-499 QKFKHFASI
+499 QKFKHFTSI
-508 GPINDENSTNYSA
+508 GPMNDETSTNYSG
-521 QGEEDNINKNQNL
+521 QGEEENNKNNV
-534 NSEQAILYSNIPE
+534 NNEQAILYSNIPE
-547 EDWQKEF
+547 ADWQKEF

-564 EVSDEYMASFSES
+564 EVSDEYFGSFSES
-577 SSNNKDSNKNEGN
+577 SSNNKDQNKNENN
-590 YPTVKYIKNMNK
+590 YSAVKHIKNISK
-602 LFDNKLLEEA
+602 LFNNKYVNDAQYLELYNEN
-612 DIIENYSKNIEKELN
+612 IENELQK
-627 YISNKEN
+627 ISNKESKLGTSN
-634 KISINNS
+634 K
-641 GLKDELNKLKI
+641 GLKEELNKLKI
-652 TKQANI
+652 TKQANKQ
-658 HYQEEFDTISK
+658 YEEEFDTISK
-669 DIKKMQKEK
+669 SIKKKEIEK
-678 NKIEYELDTIQKE
+678 NNIESK
-691 EKKLLN
+691 
-697 VDNKNNL
+697 L
-704 QKLKKAIENLC
+704 QKIKKDEKTILKYDTKTYLPKIRKAIENIYE
-715 NDNNKKDEE
+715 DNNKIDEE
-724 IALINTVLM
+724 ISLLNTVII
-733 NKYSNII
+733 NKYSNIM
-740 YDNVINSNNSGIN
+740 YNNFMNNNNNDNIN
-753 NINIFN
+753 NFGFNIKNNDINGIP
-759 EKNFEDKIAEN
+759 EN
-770 INNNEDVFGDD
+770 INQNEEVFGED

>member
-1 MKGIEQANEIIGKII
+1 MKGMEQANDIIGKII

-31 VVYEAERQVDSKL
+31 VVYEAERQLDSKL

-86 IYQNELYIAVEW
+86 IFQNELYIAVEW

-256 SEALLKVN
+256 SESLLKVN
-264 PEERMELPQ
+264 PEERMELDQ
-273 VLKICDEYISQ
+273 VLKICDEYISK

-317 NHEIINKYY
+317 NHDIINKYY
-326 FACNIYGFNFDN
+326 FACNMYGFNFEN
-338 KENST
+338 KENTT
-343 KETYPL
+343 KETYPV

-388 PQDVQIQEL
+388 QQEIQMQEL

-413 FKFGYGDGV
+413 FKYGYGDGV

-484 FKSIGGGSKSKFYSG
+484 YKSIGGGSKSKFYSG

-508 GPINDENSTNYSA
+508 GPINEENSTNYSA
-521 QGEEDNINKNQNL
+521 QGEEDTNNKNTNINNEN
-534 NSEQAILYSNIPE
+534 AILYSNIPE

-564 EVSDEYMASFSES
+564 EVSDEYFGSFSES
-577 SSNNKDSNKNEGN
+577 SSNNKDNNKNEGN
-590 YPTVKYIKNMNK
+590 YPTVKFIKNMNK
-602 LFDNKLLEEA
+602 LFDEKLLDDA
-612 DIIENYSKNIEKELN
+612 DIIDNYSKNIENELN

-634 KISINNS
+634 KLGNNNA

-658 HYQEEFDTISK
+658 HYQEEYDTICE
-669 DIKKMQKEK
+669 DIKKMEKEK
-678 NKIEYELDTIQKE
+678 NKIEYELDKIKKQ
-691 EKKLLN
+691 EKKILT
-697 VDNKNNL
+697 VDDQNNL
-704 QKLKKAIENLC
+704 QKIKKAIENIYH
-715 NDNNKKDEE
+715 DGNKIEEE
-724 IALINTVLM
+724 IALINTVLI
-733 NKYSNII
+733 NKYSNILN
-740 YDNVINSNNSGIN
+740 DNLINENSNGG
-753 NINIFN
+753 NIFN
-759 EKNFEDKIAEN
+759 GKNLDMDKIVEN
-770 INNNEDVFGDD
+770 INNEGDVFDGD
-781 EII
+781 EIV

>member
-1 MKGIEQANEIIGKII
+1 MKGMEQANDIIGKII

-31 VVYEAERQVDSKL
+31 VVYEAERQLDSKL

-86 IYQNELYIAVEW
+86 IFQNELYIAVEW

-264 PEERMELPQ
+264 PEERMELDQ
-273 VLKICDEYISQ
+273 VLKICDEYISK

-317 NHEIINKYY
+317 NHDIINKYY
-326 FACNIYGFNFDN
+326 FACNMYGFNFEN
-338 KENST
+338 KENTT
-343 KETYPL
+343 KETYPV

-388 PQDVQIQEL
+388 QQEIQMQEL

-413 FKFGYGDGV
+413 FKYGYGDGV

-484 FKSIGGGSKSKFYSG
+484 YKSIGGGSKSKFYSG

-521 QGEEDNINKNQNL
+521 QGEEDTNNKNTNINNEN
-534 NSEQAILYSNIPE
+534 AILYSNIPE

-564 EVSDEYMASFSES
+564 EVSDEYFGSFSES
-577 SSNNKDSNKNEGN
+577 SSNNKDNNKNEGN

-602 LFDNKLLEEA
+602 LFDEKLLDDA
-612 DIIENYSKNIEKELN
+612 DIIDNYSKNIENELN

-634 KISINNS
+634 KLGNNNA

-658 HYQEEFDTISK
+658 HYQEEYDTICE
-669 DIKKMQKEK
+669 DIKKMEKEK
-678 NKIEYELDTIQKE
+678 NKIEYELDKIKKQ
-691 EKKLLN
+691 EKKILT
-697 VDNKNNL
+697 VDDQNNL
-704 QKLKKAIENLC
+704 QKIKKAIENIYH
-715 NDNNKKDEE
+715 DGNKIEEE
-724 IALINTVLM
+724 IALINTVLI
-733 NKYSNII
+733 NKYSNILN
-740 YDNVINSNNSGIN
+740 DNLINENNNGG
-753 NINIFN
+753 NIFN
-759 EKNFEDKIAEN
+759 GKNLDMDKIVEN
-770 INNNEDVFGDD
+770 INNEGDVFDED

>member
-1 MKGIEQANEIIGKII
+1 MKGMEQANEIIGKII

-31 VVYEAERQVDSKL
+31 VVYEAERQLDSKL

-86 IYQNELYIAVEW
+86 IFQNELYIAVEW

-264 PEERMELPQ
+264 PEERMELDQ
-273 VLKICDEYISQ
+273 VLKICDEYISK

-326 FACNIYGFNFDN
+326 FACNMYGFNFDN
-338 KENST
+338 KENTS
-343 KETYPL
+343 KETYPV

-388 PQDVQIQEL
+388 QQEIQMQEL

-413 FKFGYGDGV
+413 FKYGYGDGV

-484 FKSIGGGSKSKFYSG
+484 YKSLGGGSKTKFYSG

-521 QGEEDNINKNQNL
+521 QGDEDSNNKNTNINNEN
-534 NSEQAILYSNIPE
+534 AILYSNIPE

-564 EVSDEYMASFSES
+564 EVSDEYFGSFSES
-577 SSNNKDSNKNEGN
+577 SSNNKDNNKNEGN

-602 LFDNKLLEEA
+602 LLDDKLLDDI
-612 DIIENYSKNIEKELN
+612 DIIDNYSKNIETELN
-627 YISNKEN
+627 YITNKEN
-634 KISINNS
+634 KLGVNNT

-658 HYQEEFDTISK
+658 HYQEEYDTICE
-669 DIKKMQKEK
+669 DIKKMEKEK
-678 NKIEYELDTIQKE
+678 NKIEYELDKIQKQ
-691 EKKLLN
+691 EKKILT
-697 VDNKNNL
+697 VDDKNNL
-704 QKLKKAIENLC
+704 QKIKKAIENIYQ
-715 NDNNKKDEE
+715 DNNKIDEE
-724 IALINTVLM
+724 ISLINTVLI
-733 NKYSNII
+733 NKYSNVLNDIL
-740 YDNVINSNNSGIN
+740 INENNNG
-753 NINIFN
+753 INIFN
-759 EKNFEDKIAEN
+759 GKNLDIEKITEN
-770 INNNEDVFGDD
+770 INNEGDVFDDD

>member
-1 MKGIEQANEIIGKII
+1 MKGMEQANEIIGKII

-31 VVYEAERQVDSKL
+31 VVYEAERQLDSKL

-86 IYQNELYIAVEW
+86 IFQNELYIAVEW

-211 IYELITLRSPFQ
+211 IYELITL
-223 TSEKLS
+223 
-229 LIELFK
+229 FK

-264 PEERMELPQ
+264 PEERMELDQ
-273 VLKICDEYISQ
+273 VLKICDEYISK

-326 FACNIYGFNFDN
+326 FACNMYGFNFDN
-338 KENST
+338 KENTS
-343 KETYPL
+343 KETYPV

-388 PQDVQIQEL
+388 QQEIQMQEL

-413 FKFGYGDGV
+413 FKYGYGDGV

-484 FKSIGGGSKSKFYSG
+484 YKSLGGGSKTKFYSG

-521 QGEEDNINKNQNL
+521 QGDEDSNNKNTNINNEN
-534 NSEQAILYSNIPE
+534 AILYSNIPE

-564 EVSDEYMASFSES
+564 EVSDEYFGSFSES
-577 SSNNKDSNKNEGN
+577 SSNNKDNNKNEGN

-602 LFDNKLLEEA
+602 LLDDKLLDDI
-612 DIIENYSKNIEKELN
+612 DIIDNYSKNIETELN

-634 KISINNS
+634 KLGVNNT

-658 HYQEEFDTISK
+658 HYQEEYDTICE
-669 DIKKMQKEK
+669 DIKKMEKEK
-678 NKIEYELDTIQKE
+678 NKIEYELDKIKKQ
-691 EKKLLN
+691 EKKILT
-697 VDNKNNL
+697 VDDKNNL
-704 QKLKKAIENLC
+704 QKIKKAIENIYQ
-715 NDNNKKDEE
+715 DNNKIDEE
-724 IALINTVLM
+724 ISLINTVLI
-733 NKYSNII
+733 NKYSNILN
-740 YDNVINSNNSGIN
+740 DNLINENNNG
-753 NINIFN
+753 INIFN
-759 EKNFEDKIAEN
+759 GKNLDIEKITEN
-770 INNNEDVFGDD
+770 INNEGDVFDDD